1 MHYSEIKLIFD
12 AIKDKNV
19 DNIEKLVS
27 FLDFVINEN
36 IIKDNKNSVAND
48 NAIRYLA
55 INNKKEFKPVVDYLF
70 NRFPECFNSEF
81 FTKLFEIE
89 NLENN
94 LSENFRNLVDI
105 QKNSYRR
112 KAVPLNLK
120 NLYYIDYFS
129 TDFIQEMVDN
139 TDFMFVNIDDKK
151 SSVIEYIAHRG
162 VKFKAGHF
170 IGSLMSEEVLSNYVD
185 INEPVNDFLPTLF
198 KNYPLSIKEYN
209 SHLKDNDSA
218 TFNFINHY
226 YENMGQTYIHKI
238 RELVEELKS
247 NYKQLSTYKF
257 DDLTAAELIL
267 YRDFSMIKKM
277 VDVNR
282 FKITT
287 EEEGIKLKKYLESNK
302 YLKNIDNLIDKLKIM
317 SLLDHEDI
325 KNNDTMI
332 YQNIINGLNIISP
345 YSEDKKFIDM
355 YILLREKIH
364 YPKRFHMLI
373 PKNIISLLCESFS
386 QLDLK
391 QHDYFFTTHKNN
403 STKFLE
409 MLPTVSRY
417 MKGYLIRP
425 LFTNILNEETKG
437 KIVSLELLKQHPEF
451 FYGFINDTFREE
463 NKNAADYK
471 LYHELETLWKSTES
485 VNTRKRD
492 ITL

>member
-81 FTKLFEIE
+81 FIKLFEIE
-89 NLENN
+89 NSENN

-129 TDFIQEMVDN
+129 TNFIQEMVDN

-209 SHLKDNDSA
+209 SHLKNKDSVH
-218 TFNFINHY
+218 FNFIHHY

-238 RELVEELKS
+238 RELFEELKS
-247 NYKQLSTYKF
+247 NYEQLSTYKF

-317 SLLDHEDI
+317 SLLQHEDI
-325 KNNDTMI
+325 KGNDTMT
-332 YQNIINGLNIISP
+332 YQNIISGLNIISP
-345 YSEDKKFIDM
+345 YNEDKKFIDM
-355 YILLREKIH
+355 YMLLRETIN
-364 YPKRFHMLI
+364 YPKYFHHLI
-373 PKNIISLLCESFS
+373 PKNIIPLLRESFS
-386 QLDLK
+386 DMDLK
-391 QHDYFFTTHKNN
+391 QHDYFFKSQKNN
-403 STKFLE
+403 STKFLD
-409 MLPTVSRY
+409 MLPTISRY
-417 MKGYLIRP
+417 MKGELIRP
-425 LFTNILNEETKG
+425 SFTDILNEETKG
-437 KIVSLELLKQHPEF
+437 QIVSLELLKKQPEF
-451 FYGFINDTFREE
+451 FYGFINNTFREK
-463 NKNAADYK
+463 NKNVSDYK
-471 LYHELETLWKSTES
+471 MYHELETLWESTES
-485 VNTRKRD
+485 VNKRKRD